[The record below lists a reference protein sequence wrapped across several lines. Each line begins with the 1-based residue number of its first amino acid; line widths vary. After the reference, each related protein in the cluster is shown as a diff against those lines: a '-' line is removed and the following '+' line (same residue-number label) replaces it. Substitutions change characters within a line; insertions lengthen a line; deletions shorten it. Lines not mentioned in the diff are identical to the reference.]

1 MNIVRNHLKRTV
13 SVIARSDADSLSAS
27 LLAEVGGATWQSA
40 SGRDSFA
47 SLGADRSP
55 ADGGQAHNA
64 RNDRRTIFERTSNK
78 KTLFLVLAALIV
90 FGTLAVAQQKS
101 MPLPKLSVEIG
112 KTTKPED
119 VSVTLQILF
128 VMTILS
134 LAPALLILTTA
145 FTRIIVVFH
154 FLKQAMGT
162 PQMPPA
168 QVLIGLALF
177 LTFFVMAP
185 VWNKVNEQALQPYL
199 NNRMTLENAYQK
211 GVEPIRE
218 FMFKQ
223 TREEDLGLFLSMAKI
238 EKPSTRTDV
247 PTYALIPAFA
257 ISELRTG
264 FQIGFVL
271 FIPFLIIDLVV
282 ASILMSMGMM
292 MLPPVMISVPFKIL
306 LFILV
311 DGWNL
316 VVGSVVASF
325 Q

>member
-1 MNIVRNHLKRTV
+1 MFF
-13 SVIARSDADSLSAS
+13 SL
-27 LLAEVGGATWQSA
+27 
-40 SGRDSFA
+40 
-47 SLGADRSP
+47 
-55 ADGGQAHNA
+55 
-64 RNDRRTIFERTSNK
+64 NK
-78 KTLFLVLAALIV
+78 KFLFILI
-90 FGTLAVAQQKS
+90 FLILCTASAVAQQKTI
-101 MPLPKLSVEIG
+101 PFPKLSVEVG
-112 KTTKPED
+112 KATKPED

-128 VMTILS
+128 IMTVLS

-168 QVLIGLALF
+168 QVLVGLALF

-199 NNRMTLENAYQK
+199 NNKMSLEVAYNK
-211 GVEPIRE
+211 GAEPLRE

-223 TREEDLGLFLSMAKI
+223 TREEDLALFLNLAKL
-238 EKPSTRTDV
+238 EKPNSRADV
-247 PTYALIPAFA
+247 PTHALIPAFA
-257 ISELRTG
+257 ISELRIG

-282 ASILMSMGMM
+282 ASVLMSMGMM

-306 LFILV
+306 LFVLV

-316 VVGSVVASF
+316 IVSSIVSSF